1 MYSRK
6 MLYGAIL
13 MVAIVVIAT
22 GCSAA
27 SDTASAATLPSRTI
41 TVVGVG
47 KAAGTPDVAHV
58 TIGVETA
65 DESVQQ
71 AVDDNEATMTKI
83 LDAIR
88 SLGIADKDIRTSS
101 YNVFAERQPQ
111 RLPEMEGSEGP
122 VVYRVTNTVAVTVRD
137 LQKIGDVLD
146 QAVAAGANNIYGISF
161 SVDDPS
167 GLEAE
172 ARADAVADARARA
185 ESLAELTDVSVGD
198 VLSISEVIGGASP
211 IIERYA
217 VPVAYSAGA
226 PIEPGELEVQMNVQ
240 VTYAIK

>member
-1 MYSRK
+1 MLSRK
-6 MLYGAIL
+6 TLYGAIL
-13 MVAIVVIAT
+13 MVAILVIAT

-27 SDTASAATLPSRTI
+27 SDAATATTPPNRTI

-58 TIGVETA
+58 TIGVETR
-65 DESVQQ
+65 DESVQK
-71 AVDDNEATMTKI
+71 AVDDNEARMTKI
-83 LDAIR
+83 LDAIK

-101 YNVFAERQPQ
+101 YSVFAEREPQ
-111 RLPEMEGSEGP
+111 RFPEVEGSEGP
-122 VVYRVTNTVAVTVRD
+122 VVYRVNNMATVTVRD
-137 LQKIGDVLD
+137 LGKIGDVLD
-146 QAVAAGANNIYGISF
+146 EAVGAGANNIYGISF

-167 GLEAE
+167 ELEAE
-172 ARADAVADARARA
+172 ARANAVADARARA

-198 VLSISEVIGGASP
+198 VLSISEVIGGP
-211 IIERYA
+211 VPVIERA
-217 VPVAYSAGA
+217 VVGVAYSAGA